1 MTTVDSLSALVEPSA
16 PDEWYVT
23 DGATSIGP
31 VTRELLARG
40 IASGRVPEEA
50 FVRHASWDTWRTAS
64 ELKVQEP
71 KFDPRRSF
79 RVLPAV
85 KIPRPD
91 PPRPRRESR
100 EQLDSA
106 DIIEVVEPEPAPT
119 TPGQVS
125 FESAADLAEALLM
138 LLAMVVEECAAEGA
152 LVHRA
157 TDEVAVVVC
166 SHGPRMFESLGERM
180 QRSDPIFFAAR
191 QGHTIITELVPG
203 VGGRA
208 MKARLKRLGA
218 PIEAAFMVPMRVDG
232 RLVAIVEAGRDKP
245 FRAHDVVRAEVLVD
259 RLVDV
264 VEKSNWSREWKAP
277 AAAATKKP

>member
-1 MTTVDSLSALVEPSA
+1 MTSVDSLANLVDPSA

-31 VTRELLARG
+31 VTRELLVRG
-40 IASGRVPEEA
+40 IDAGRVPSDA
-50 FVRHASWDTWRTAS
+50 FVRHASWDVWRTTAD
-64 ELKVQEP
+64 LKAQEP

-85 KIPRPD
+85 KVPRPA
-91 PPRPRRESR
+91 RPIEPR

-106 DIIEVVEPEPAPT
+106 DIIQIVEAEPASAT
-119 TPGQVS
+119 RAS
-125 FESAADLAEALLM
+125 FDSAMDLPEALLM

-157 TDEVAVVVC
+157 TDDVAVVVC

-180 QRSDPIFFAAR
+180 PRADPIFYAAKH
-191 QGHTIITELVPG
+191 GHTIITEHVPG

-232 RLVAIVEAGRDKP
+232 RLLAIVEAGRAKP

-259 RLVDV
+259 KLVDV
-264 VEKSNWSREWKAP
+264 VTSSTWSRDWKP
-277 AAAATKKP
+277 PSRSPLVSG

>member
-1 MTTVDSLSALVEPSA
+1 MRSTVSNADPLAHLVAPSA

-40 IASGRVPEEA
+40 IAAGRVPRDA
-50 FVRHASWDTWRTAS
+50 FVRHVSWGTWRTAGD
-64 ELKVQEP
+64 LKEEEP
-71 KFDPRRSF
+71 RFDPRRSF

-85 KIPRPD
+85 KIPRPE
-91 PPRPRRESR
+91 PRQ
-100 EQLDSA
+100 QLDSA
-106 DIIEVVEPEPAPT
+106 DIIEIVEADAPPARA
-119 TPGQVS
+119 VDAS
-125 FESAADLAEALLM
+125 FDSAADLAEALLM
-138 LLAMVVEECAAEGA
+138 LLTMVVEECAAEGA
-152 LVHRA
+152 LVHR
-157 TDEVAVVVC
+157 TTEELAVVVC

-232 RLVAIVEAGRDKP
+232 KLVAIVEAGRDKP
-245 FRAHDVVRAEVLVD
+245 FRAHDVVKAEVLVD
-259 RLVDV
+259 KLVGV
-264 VEKSNWSREWKAP
+264 VERSSWSRDWKAP
-277 AAAATKKP
+277 KATP

>member
-1 MTTVDSLSALVEPSA
+1 MTSVDSLANLVDPSA

-31 VTRELLARG
+31 VTRDLLARG
-40 IASGRVPEEA
+40 IAAGRVPPDA
-50 FVRHASWDTWRTAS
+50 FVRHASWEAWRTPAD
-64 ELKVQEP
+64 LKEQEP
-71 KFDPRRSF
+71 RFDPRRSF

-85 KIPRPD
+85 RIPRPE
-91 PPRPRRESR
+91 PRQ
-100 EQLDSA
+100 QLDSA
-106 DIIEVVEPEPAPT
+106 DIIEVVEVEAEPARA
-119 TPGQVS
+119 GEAS
-125 FESAADLAEALLM
+125 FDSATDLAEALLI
-138 LLAMVVEECAAEGA
+138 LLTMVVEECAAEGA

-157 TDEVAVVVC
+157 TDDVAVVVC

-180 QRSDPIFFAAR
+180 SRSDPIFYAAR
-191 QGHTIITELVPG
+191 HGHTIITEHVPG

-232 RLVAIVEAGRDKP
+232 QLLAIVEAGREKP

-259 RLVDV
+259 RLVEV
-264 VEKSNWSREWKAP
+264 VGRSAWSREWKPPSTSSRAVP
-277 AAAATKKP
+277 RP